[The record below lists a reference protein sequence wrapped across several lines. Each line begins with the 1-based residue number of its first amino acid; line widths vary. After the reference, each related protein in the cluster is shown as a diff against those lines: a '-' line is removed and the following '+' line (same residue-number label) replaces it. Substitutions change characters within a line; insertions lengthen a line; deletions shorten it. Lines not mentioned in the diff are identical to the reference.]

1 MDFFLDHEKC
11 KQTTE
16 LNSIQYAVMA
26 FSPGGWVLQ
35 GSFKEAWKEAKGTLW
50 YSDLTFDW

>member
-35 GSFKEAWKEAKGTLW
+35 GSFKEAWKEAKGTLS
-50 YSDLTFDW
+50 YSALTFDW